1 MATSRSTTP
10 NPNPELTPREDP
22 PMEEGGDQDPRDLV
36 DEEEERAMEG
46 LRTYQTYL
54 RRQGLSVGGLGLRLA
69 ESPLRREQGR
79 TEGTRDVTS
88 RVEARSTTTGGGPR
102 RSHNAGVKELS
113 HVAIRKLGGREGY
126 DDWVFMMK
134 KLLGRHGLW
143 EVVSGEWPKPS
154 REEDEEAWVD
164 WMARSDSAIIIIASN
179 AEASEMVYIRTHE
192 EAPDVWNEL
201 KKVYS
206 RDQSGTIISLRL
218 KLSTMKQDGG
228 ESLDAYAKRLKDL
241 FLKLRGV

>member
-1 MATSRSTTP
+1 
-10 NPNPELTPREDP
+10 
-22 PMEEGGDQDPRDLV
+22 MEEGGAQDPRDLV
-36 DEEEERAMEG
+36 DEEERAMEG

-54 RRQGLSVGGLGLRLA
+54 RRQGLSLGGLGLRLA
-69 ESPLRREQGR
+69 ESPPRRERGR
-79 TEGTRDVTS
+79 TEGTREVTS

-102 RSHNAGVKELS
+102 GSHQAGVKELS

-192 EAPDVWNEL
+192 EAPDV
-201 KKVYS
+201 
-206 RDQSGTIISLRL
+206 
-218 KLSTMKQDGG
+218 
-228 ESLDAYAKRLKDL
+228 
-241 FLKLRGV
+241 